1 MLKSNRKSKTSQY
14 AEIHKNVIGI
24 KEEHK
29 MIRFFETRK
38 IARENNFTHG
48 AVVDL
53 RATHGGWAVI
63 SRGKA
68 TKRAPK
74 DSTIAWQGLGYDTR
88 PYKSIRVFYR

>member
-1 MLKSNRKSKTSQY
+1 
-14 AEIHKNVIGI
+14 
-24 KEEHK
+24 
-29 MIRFFETRK
+29 MISFFDTRK
-38 IARENNFTHG
+38 LARENNQHNG

-53 RATHGGWAVI
+53 RETHGSWAVI
-63 SRGKA
+63 SKGKT